1 MKTQRTFALGFVLL
15 TCLLL
20 PACEVAERE
29 EDLLLETC
37 GEVSDLLADS
47 MSRLCAPEVCAHQ
60 GVLYV
65 RDLQICQVTLLVR
78 QEFGF
83 ERIALSLWH
92 DDLVECVGREAL
104 CAGAML
110 VAIDRSYP
118 LLVGPVAER
127 MLLDPEGGW

>member
-1 MKTQRTFALGFVLL
+1 MKILKTALVFVLL
-15 TCLLL
+15 ACLL
-20 PACEVAERE
+20 PACDPTERE
-29 EDLLLETC
+29 EDLLLATC

-47 MSRLCAPEVCAHQ
+47 MGRLCDPMVCAHG
-60 GVLYV
+60 GVLFV
-65 RDLQICQVTLLVR
+65 RDPQICQVTMTVR
-78 QEFGF
+78 QEFGY